1 MYGAEEWTRDT
12 EPWKRTTR
20 RPDERRGRRT
30 EIEREAV
37 GINLG
42 TNSHGASGQT
52 CLSLLVVTEHSMF
65 VQYSK
70 GTNFLGA
77 IGGLKAVYHEGKRGQ
92 EPTTVSIATCNDPIT
107 ASTLPDR
114 G

>member
-1 MYGAEEWTRDT
+1 MGRRNGQEIQSLGSGRPDDQ
-12 EPWKRTTR
+12 TTR

-70 GTNFLGA
+70 ETNFLGA
-77 IGGLKAVYHEGKRGQ
+77 IGGLKAVYQKAWTGADHSF
-92 EPTTVSIATCNDPIT
+92 P
-107 ASTLPDR
+107 
-114 G
+114 

>member
-92 EPTTVSIATCNDPIT
+92 EPTTVFHSH
-107 ASTLPDR
+107 LQ
-114 G
+114 

>member
-12 EPWKRTTR
+12 EPWKQTIR

-37 GINLG
+37 GIKLT
-42 TNSHGASGQT
+42 TNSHCASGQT
-52 CLSLLVVTEHSMF
+52 CLFLLVVTEHSML

-70 GTNFLGA
+70 GANFLGA
-77 IGGLKAVYHEGKRGQ
+77 FSGLKAVYHGGKRGQ
-92 EPTTVSIATCNDPIT
+92 EPTTVFHSH
-107 ASTLPDR
+107 LQ
-114 G
+114 